1 MLTSIQKIPTISWDD
16 AENCSNNLGGQD
28 DAGTIKWKPGF
39 TCKKPVYIEYSL
51 TVNTAAEI
59 TDRTTEKYFTAIVT
73 QITELYEFIFVV
85 HSENQ
90 TC

>member
-1 MLTSIQKIPTISWDD
+1 M
-16 AENCSNNLGGQD
+16 
-28 DAGTIKWKPGF
+28 PGRLNGSQVLHV
-39 TCKKPVYIEYSL
+39 KKPVYIEYSL